1 MSGVPVWLL
10 VLGGIPAA
18 WYGVRLTLKG
28 FRLVAHFVVTAEK
41 AIQIILYELV
51 PNEGYT
57 LIDKA
62 DEAVRLG
69 KENQRSLEMHLIDGH
84 GLGETGKIERWSE

>member
-18 WYGVRLTLKG
+18 WYGIRLTLKG
-28 FRLVAHFVVTAEK
+28 FRAVAHFIVRAEK

-51 PNEGYT
+51 PNEGHT

-62 DEAVRLG
+62 DEAVQLG
-69 KENQRSLEMHLIDGH
+69 RENQRSLEMHLIDGH
-84 GLGETGKIERWSE
+84 GLGKVDGIERWSE